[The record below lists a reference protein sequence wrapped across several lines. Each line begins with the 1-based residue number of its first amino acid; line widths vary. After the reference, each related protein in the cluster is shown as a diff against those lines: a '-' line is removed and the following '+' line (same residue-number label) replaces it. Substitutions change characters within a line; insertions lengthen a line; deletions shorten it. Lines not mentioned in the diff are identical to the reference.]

1 MNKFIVII
9 MVSII
14 TSLSL
19 AGCSQ
24 TEEEKKVA
32 ELIEKMQNG
41 ILEDHDAA
49 VNEFVEMDE
58 DAVDPLIEAL
68 NNSDE
73 RVRCGAAKAL
83 GKLEYIDAV
92 EPLIE
97 VLDDK
102 GQFKISL
109 GKSRSFTVSV
119 YKCAADALAQIG
131 DESAVEPLIEM
142 LQDRDVDRRV
152 AAAEA
157 LGNLG
162 DERAIEPLIEA
173 LNHRNSEICFIMAES
188 LRNITGVYLDDE
200 YASWK
205 EWYEQEA

>member
-1 MNKFIVII
+1 MKKFIVVI
-9 MVSII
+9 MALAIASVF
-14 TSLSL
+14 LS
-19 AGCSQ
+19 GCSQ
-24 TEEEKKVA
+24 TAEEKKVDQ
-32 ELIEKMQNG
+32 LIEKMKNG

-49 VNEFVEMDE
+49 VNEFVEMGP
-58 DAVDPLIEAL
+58 DAIEPLIEAL

-73 RVRCGAAKAL
+73 RVQCGAAKAL
-83 GKLEYIDAV
+83 GRLEDSEAV

-97 VLDDK
+97 ALDDNGK
-102 GQFKISL
+102 YKISL
-109 GKSRSFTVSV
+109 GNFKTFTVGV

-142 LQDRDVDRRV
+142 LDDRDMDRRV

-162 DERAIEPLIEA
+162 DERAIEPLIKA
-173 LNHRNSEICFIMAES
+173 LNHRNSEIRFIMAES

-200 YASWK
+200 YESWQ
-205 EWYEQEA
+205 EWYEEAA